1 MADGQKPNG
10 KAGGEDEN
18 KDVAK
23 AAGFVVFSGIALSII
38 KALCPKKSI
47 EEFVQSDDAVS
58 DTSTGDT
65 VGELKE
71 DAKVITVGEL
81 KEDAKVTMLSAEN
94 IIEKTSEV
102 QKEEKISEVQ
112 KGVIGFGSE
121 ITKKFQKQGTTK
133 KSGTTIELIKGD
145 TLWDLSQ
152 KYGVSIDSIKAANG
166 LTDDM
171 IYAGDKLIIPS

>member
-94 IIEKTSEV
+94 IIEK
-102 QKEEKISEVQ
+102 ISEVQ